1 MWLIHH
7 MLYVIFVPVFVC
19 NITSFRFHRFFLLD
33 LTLQAAIKKMEEELV
48 NVTKALHALT
58 LRVEESDRYV
68 AVPFSLFSPLHPDLS
83 TVPPGCG
90 EP

>member
-1 MWLIHH
+1 
-7 MLYVIFVPVFVC
+7 
-19 NITSFRFHRFFLLD
+19 
-33 LTLQAAIKKMEEELV
+33 MEEELV

-83 TVPPGCG
+83 TVPPGRG